1 MIKFS
6 IVIPLYNKENYI
18 EKTLHSV
25 LNQSYLNYEVI
36 IVNDGSTDKSVD
48 VVNQFSNKKIKIIN
62 QSNQGASS
70 ARNRGIAEASN
81 QWIALLDADDIWLK
95 NHLKELEK
103 TINLLPKADMVGN
116 AYEIILHKTFHKKP
130 IYSKSLPCVPAYIDN
145 YFSYSLIDR
154 LFITPA
160 IAFKKNKFEN
170 VGGFDPNIISGQ
182 DTEFISRFAI
192 NFILGYNP
200 NITVIN
206 LKETENNLSTTRDI
220 YAKTVFINKLR
231 KYEKT
236 NPSLKK
242 YLDINRFSLALQ
254 SKINKDFQLYNSLA
268 INIDFNNLTLK
279 QKVLIKIPGIVL
291 IFLKKIQ
298 VIMIK
303 LKIYKSAFN

>member
-18 EKTLHSV
+18 EKTLQSV
-25 LNQSYLNYEVI
+25 FNQSYSNYEVI
-36 IVNDGSTDKSVD
+36 IVNDGSTDKSID
-48 VVNQFSNKKIKIIN
+48 VVNQFSNENIKIIN
-62 QSNQGASS
+62 QTNQGASS
-70 ARNRGIAEASN
+70 ARNQGIAEASN

-130 IYSKSLPCVPAYIDN
+130 IYSKSLPCVPAYIDD

-160 IAFKKNKFEN
+160 IAFKKNRFES
-170 VGGFDPNIISGQ
+170 VDGFDSSIISGE

-206 LKETENNLSTTRDI
+206 LKETENNLSTLKDI
-220 YAKTVFINKLR
+220 YARTAFLNKLK
-231 KYEKT
+231 KYEKA
-236 NPSLKK
+236 NPSLNK
-242 YLDINRFSLALQ
+242 YLDINRYSLALQ
-254 SKINKDFQLYNSLA
+254 SKINRNFELYKSLA
-268 INIDFNNLTLK
+268 FDINFDHLNQK
-279 QKVLIKIPGIVL
+279 QKILIKLPGLVL

-298 VIMIK
+298 LIMIR